1 MAMNSSFYKIFLA
14 ITVVVSFAACN
25 DTVKETVTKKSEIL
39 PNGMHLTIEKTDI
52 KKTSIG
58 IFTSHNYGT
67 SHRFK
72 YRVAVDQ
79 GSIEWDFGV
88 GEPKHFLFCDK
99 GVYIH
104 YLNENSYTEE
114 SRDSITNTVE
124 ELRVIKIENQYQKYI
139 DERYLFKLLG
149 DAYWVDVTEEEYT
162 RNKNTC
168 SEQAI
173 PNDNELTVALME
185 EQ

>member
-1 MAMNSSFYKIFLA
+1 MAMKIPSYKILFA
-14 ITVVVSFAACN
+14 ITLIAFFVSCT
-25 DTVKETVTKKSEIL
+25 DKVKETVTKKSEML

-52 KKTSIG
+52 KKTSFG
-58 IFTSHNYGT
+58 IFTNHNYGT

-99 GVYIH
+99 GIYIH

-114 SRDSITNTVE
+114 ARDTINDTIE
-124 ELRVIKIENQYQKYI
+124 EVRVTKIENQYQKYI
-139 DERYLFKLLG
+139 DERYLFKLFG
-149 DAYWVDVTEEEYT
+149 DAYWVDVTEEEYA
-162 RNKNTC
+162 RNKSLC

-173 PNDNELTVALME
+173 PNDNELTIDAVE
-185 EQ
+185 